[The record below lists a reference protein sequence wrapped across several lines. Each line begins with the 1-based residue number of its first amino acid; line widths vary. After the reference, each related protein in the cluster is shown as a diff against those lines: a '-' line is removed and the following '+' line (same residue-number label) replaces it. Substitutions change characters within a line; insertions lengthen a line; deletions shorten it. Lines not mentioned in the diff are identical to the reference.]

1 MKINFFSNGSCNNH
15 GCEAI
20 YRSLMKILSDN
31 DFYAFT
37 EYYNDDS
44 EILKEGL
51 KFIDIYKNSPKK
63 IDEII
68 YKIRYTI
75 SSNDEIYFKYI
86 YKPFYKT
93 LNKYNE
99 VFLSVGGDNY
109 CYGYNDWLKVL
120 NNYIRKKNNYIILT
134 GCSIEPTSLDEKMLN
149 ILRSFKGIIARET
162 ITYNALVEKGI
173 NNVYL
178 APDPAFILDT
188 KDIFTNIKF
197 FKNKTI
203 GLNISPLILN
213 EKEELICENIEKLIQ
228 YVLNKTDY
236 NILFIPHVMI
246 DGNNDHEL
254 MLRFYH
260 KLKDNSRVK
269 IIKSN
274 SAEEL
279 KGYIAKCYILI
290 TARTHASIAAYS
302 NCIPTLVLG
311 YSVKSK
317 GIAKDIFG
325 TYHQY
330 VLPTKDILTNH
341 DILDHFFYL
350 ENNYDQ
356 IKKHL
361 EEFMPNYKNDCYR
374 IKDIIEELCNE

>member
-1 MKINFFSNGSCNNH
+1 
-15 GCEAI
+15 
-20 YRSLMKILSDN
+20 
-31 DFYAFT
+31 
-37 EYYNDDS
+37 
-44 EILKEGL
+44 
-51 KFIDIYKNSPKK
+51 
-63 IDEII
+63 
-68 YKIRYTI
+68 
-75 SSNDEIYFKYI
+75 
-86 YKPFYKT
+86 
-93 LNKYNE
+93 
-99 VFLSVGGDNY
+99 
-109 CYGYNDWLKVL
+109 
-120 NNYIRKKNNYIILT
+120 
-134 GCSIEPTSLDEKMLN
+134 
-149 ILRSFKGIIARET
+149 
-162 ITYNALVEKGI
+162 
-173 NNVYL
+173 
-178 APDPAFILDT
+178 
-188 KDIFTNIKF
+188 
-197 FKNKTI
+197 
-203 GLNISPLILN
+203 
-213 EKEELICENIEKLIQ
+213 
-228 YVLNKTDY
+228 
-236 NILFIPHVMI
+236 MI

>member
-1 MKINFFSNGSCNNH
+1 
-15 GCEAI
+15 
-20 YRSLMKILSDN
+20 MKILSDN

-68 YKIRYTI
+68 YKIRYKI

-173 NNVYL
+173 NNV
-178 APDPAFILDT
+178 
-188 KDIFTNIKF
+188 
-197 FKNKTI
+197 
-203 GLNISPLILN
+203 
-213 EKEELICENIEKLIQ
+213 
-228 YVLNKTDY
+228 
-236 NILFIPHVMI
+236 
-246 DGNNDHEL
+246 
-254 MLRFYH
+254 
-260 KLKDNSRVK
+260 
-269 IIKSN
+269 
-274 SAEEL
+274 
-279 KGYIAKCYILI
+279 
-290 TARTHASIAAYS
+290 
-302 NCIPTLVLG
+302 
-311 YSVKSK
+311 
-317 GIAKDIFG
+317 
-325 TYHQY
+325 
-330 VLPTKDILTNH
+330 
-341 DILDHFFYL
+341 
-350 ENNYDQ
+350 
-356 IKKHL
+356 
-361 EEFMPNYKNDCYR
+361 
-374 IKDIIEELCNE
+374 